1 MESAS
6 QPIEYVECRH
16 PLFDVEQ
23 LEEPAETDQLC
34 GKRIK
39 TLTDILLNGGRGVY
53 DKLLDFHGWGYKYNT
68 DSHSSLQPRR
78 VKVAILVKIIWNQ
91 AEYHQP
97 KSVEELFNWGR
108 DAGPRLLKQGCVQGL
123 NNYLPISR
131 RSPDP
136 PRVLQASDSRT
147 RGSVRSSG
155 DIPEEY
161 VKVMEKQLYKLGRL
175 DEELLE
181 LATPQ
186 GDQTEEEQSECMES
200 STDNSDNS
208 EHTEWLPSTSP
219 EDQGVEDEMTD
230 IEEEETSD
238 RDEGDPMEEC
248 SSGGRTPTHT
258 IKVESPATQHEES
271 FSESRR
277 PSEQNT
283 EGVSD
288 PNTTTSTSQQ
298 FRRAEPL
305 PNQHAQLVTE
315 AVQRA
320 VMKFAYHELE
330 RHQTAAPLDMPRPWL
345 TANLNTMN
353 NVQYSLHPVTAEVEL
368 HAPNN
373 PRRPRT
379 TRPYRGRGP
388 VSTKLSESAIGC
400 AIIAGRLLD
409 AGSTNIDRK
418 QPGWQDRF
426 TGTDQAFIEGTDA
439 QWDFLDR
446 ETSLKL
452 VECFASFLPANAQL
466 ATGPTQAMRTVWRK
480 FTRNFDQF
488 AYSYNE
494 KTTAHCDCGPSRD
507 SRTTVNGTRL
517 TTMAPPVL
525 ETDRNGVS
533 MEEVLSR
540 VFDPQRQRTCI
551 ECNRSVNYE
560 RRFNNVPMRL
570 VVELGPNVSIRS
582 HTKDITLSYHDNGG
596 EGQRVTYR
604 WIGGIYSPVP
614 GFLCLL
620 WNGAERGVHC
630 TNLCSYES
638 HVHDG
643 AILGLPI
650 SENGPD
656 QVPERFWRNQQIPL
670 LFYEQV
676 LNPSLGELQVA
687 VSAVSGMLE
696 SASQGELFLQQSPG
710 WAPPELPPR
719 QQNPYPW
726 EPSTL
731 PDIMIRFKRAN
742 SDLRN
747 MLVLGTQ
754 PQAQPQAQPQVQLQ
768 VHPQVQRQEQAAPSR
783 PRGPRAQPYVPA
795 HPYAIMSM
803 APTPIM
809 SADTPSPAI
818 MMSGSPYVGGAMP
831 PPPRVRPMY
840 ITRPEYHVP
849 PASPAR
855 QHPPLHNPALHGS
868 LASSPVAF
876 PQQRVAYSPGI
887 PTTDPPPSYEVVQAM
902 TSQMQLTT
910 SNSSAYGG
918 HGPTMMGQSS
928 SPRSQ
933 PQLPQPQLPPTHPE
947 NWVNRPGHHGPRH

>member
-16 PLFDVEQ
+16 PLFDVDQ
-23 LEEPAETDQLC
+23 LEEPADTDQLC

-39 TLTDILLNGGRGVY
+39 TLTDMLLNGGRGVY
-53 DKLLDFHGWGYKYNT
+53 DKLLEFHGWGYKYNT
-68 DSHSSLQPRR
+68 DSHPSLQPRR
-78 VKVAILVKIIWNQ
+78 VKMAILMKILWNQ

-97 KSVEELFNWGR
+97 KSLEELFNWER
-108 DAGPRLLKQGCVQGL
+108 DAGPRLLRQGCVQGL

-131 RSPDP
+131 CSPDP

-147 RGSVRSSG
+147 RGSVRTSG

-161 VKVMEKQLYKLGRL
+161 VKVMEKQLYKIGKL

-186 GDQTEEEQSECMES
+186 GDQTEEEQSELIES
-200 STDNSDNS
+200 STDSSEDS
-208 EHTEWLPSTSP
+208 EHTEWVPSTSP
-219 EDQGVEDEMTD
+219 EDQGDEDEMSD

-238 RDEGDPMEEC
+238 RGDGDPMEEC
-248 SSGGRTPTHT
+248 SSGGRTPTPT
-258 IKVESPATQHEES
+258 TKVESPATQHRES

-298 FRRAEPL
+298 FRRAEPV
-305 PNQHAQLVTE
+305 PTQHAQLVTE

-320 VMKFAYHELE
+320 VMKFTYHELE

-368 HAPNN
+368 LTADN

-379 TRPYRGRGP
+379 TRSYRGRGP
-388 VSTKLSESAIGC
+388 VSKKYSESAIGC
-400 AIIAGRLLD
+400 AIVAGRLLD

-418 QPGWQDRF
+418 QPGWQNRF
-426 TGTDQAFIEGTDA
+426 TPLEQTFIEATDG
-439 QWDFLDR
+439 QWDFLER
-446 ETSLKL
+446 EESIGL
-452 VECFASFLPANAQL
+452 VECYANVLPQL
-466 ATGPTQAMRTVWRK
+466 GMGPTWDMRSAWRK
-480 FTRNFDQF
+480 FTGNFDQF
-488 AYSYNE
+488 ACSYNE
-494 KTTAHCDCGPSRD
+494 ETTAHCECGPSRD
-507 SRTTVNGTRL
+507 SRTTVDGTRL
-517 TTMAPPVL
+517 TTLAPPVL

-551 ECNRSVNYE
+551 KCNHSVNYE
-560 RRFNNVPMRL
+560 RRFKNVPMRL

-582 HTKDITLSYHDNGG
+582 HTKDITLSYRDDGG
-596 EGQRVTYR
+596 EGHKATYR
-604 WIGGIYSPVP
+604 WIGGIYSSAP

-620 WNGAERGVHC
+620 WTGAERGVRC
-630 TNLCSYES
+630 TNLYSYES
-638 HVHDG
+638 DLHDG
-643 AILGLPI
+643 AILGFPM
-650 SENGPD
+650 SENHAD
-656 QVPERFWRNQQIPL
+656 QVPEHFWRNQQIPL
-670 LFYEQV
+670 LFYERV
-676 LNPSLGELQVA
+676 MNPSIGELQVA

-719 QQNPYPW
+719 QENQYPW
-726 EPSTL
+726 ERYMPKC
-731 PDIMIRFKRAN
+731 IRRFKCAN
-742 SDLRN
+742 SDLRR
-747 MLVLGTQ
+747 MLVRGTQ
-754 PQAQPQAQPQVQLQ
+754 PQAQPQAQPQVQIQAQPQ
-768 VHPQVQRQEQAAPSR
+768 VQAQVQAQVQRQEQAAPNW
-783 PRGPRAQPYVPA
+783 PRRARAQPYAPA

-803 APTPIM
+803 SPTPIM
-809 SADTPSPAI
+809 SADTPSPGT
-818 MMSGSPYVGGAMP
+818 MMSASSYVGGAMP
-831 PPPRVRPMY
+831 PPPPRTRPMY
-840 ITRPEYHVP
+840 ITRPGYVP
-849 PASPAR
+849 PASPVR
-855 QHPPLHNPALHGS
+855 QHPPLHHPALHGS

-887 PTTDPPPSYEVVQAM
+887 PTTAPPPYEVVQAM
-902 TSQMQLTT
+902 TNQMQLTNPNGNA
-910 SNSSAYGG
+910 SGG
-918 HGPTMMGQSS
+918 YGPTMMGQSS
-928 SPRSQ
+928 SPR
-933 PQLPQPQLPPTHPE
+933 PQPQLPPTHPE
-947 NWVNRPGHHGPRH
+947 NWESRPGHHGPRQ

>member
-16 PLFDVEQ
+16 PLFDVDQ

-78 VKVAILVKIIWNQ
+78 AKVAILVKIIWNQ

-97 KSVEELFNWGR
+97 KSVEELFNWER
-108 DAGPRLLKQGCVQGL
+108 DAGPRLLRQGCVQGL

-136 PRVLQASDSRT
+136 PRVLQASNSRT
-147 RGSVRSSG
+147 RGSVRTSG
-155 DIPEEY
+155 DLPEEY
-161 VKVMEKQLYKLGRL
+161 VKVMEKQLFGIGRL

-181 LATPQ
+181 LATPE
-186 GDQTEEEQSECMES
+186 GDQTEEEQSEHIES
-200 STDNSDNS
+200 STDSSEDS
-208 EHTEWLPSTSP
+208 EHTEWVPSTSP
-219 EDQGVEDEMTD
+219 EDQEVEDEMTEL
-230 IEEEETSD
+230 EEEETSD
-238 RDEGDPMEEC
+238 RDDGDPMEEC

-258 IKVESPATQHEES
+258 TKVESPATQHRES

-277 PSEQNT
+277 PSGQNT

-305 PNQHAQLVTE
+305 PTQHAQLVTE

-330 RHQTAAPLDMPRPWL
+330 RHQTAAPLDMPRQWL
-345 TANLNTMN
+345 TATLNTMN

-368 HAPNN
+368 HFSDN
-373 PRRPRT
+373 PQRPRY
-379 TRPYRGRGP
+379 TRSYRGRGP
-388 VSTKLSESAIGC
+388 VSTNCSESAIGC

-418 QPGWQDRF
+418 QPGWQNRF
-426 TGTDQAFIEGTDA
+426 TATERAFIEATDA

-446 ETSLKL
+446 EVSLGL
-452 VECFASFLPANAQL
+452 VECYAKLLPENAQL
-466 ATGPTQAMRTVWRK
+466 GTGPTQDMRTVWRT
-480 FTRNFDQF
+480 FTRSFDQF

-494 KTTAHCDCGPSRD
+494 ETTAHCECGSSRD
-507 SRTTVNGTRL
+507 SKTTVDGTRL
-517 TTMAPPVL
+517 TTLAPPVL

-551 ECNRSVNYE
+551 ECNHSVNYE
-560 RRFNNVPMRL
+560 RRFNNVPMRP

-582 HTKDITLSYHDNGG
+582 HTKDITLSYHDDAGL
-596 EGQRVTYR
+596 
-604 WIGGIYSPVP
+604 
-614 GFLCLL
+614 LCLL
-620 WNGAERGVHC
+620 WTGAERGVRC

-638 HVHDG
+638 HLHDG
-643 AILGLPI
+643 AILGLPMA
-650 SENGPD
+650 ETRPD
-656 QVPERFWRNQQIPL
+656 QVPEHFWRNQQIPL
-670 LFYEQV
+670 LFYERV
-676 LNPSLGELQVA
+676 MNPSIGELQVA

-719 QQNPYPW
+719 QQNQYPW
-726 EPSTL
+726 IPLL
-731 PDIMIRFKRAN
+731 PESMRRFKCAN
-742 SDLRN
+742 SDLRD
-747 MLVLGTQ
+747 MLVRGTQ
-754 PQAQPQAQPQVQLQ
+754 PQAQPQVQPQRQPQVQ
-768 VHPQVQRQEQAAPSR
+768 PQVQRQEQAAPSR
-783 PRGPRAQPYVPA
+783 PRRARAQPYVPA

-803 APTPIM
+803 SPTPIM

-818 MMSGSPYVGGAMP
+818 MMSASPYVGGAMP
-831 PPPRVRPMY
+831 PPPRARPMY
-840 ITRPEYHVP
+840 ITRPEYYVP
-849 PASPAR
+849 PASPVR
-855 QHPPLHNPALHGS
+855 QHPPLHNAALHGS
-868 LASSPVAF
+868 LAPSPVAL

-887 PTTDPPPSYEVVQAM
+887 PTTNPPSYEVVQAM
-902 TSQMQLTT
+902 TNQMQLT
-910 SNSSAYGG
+910 
-918 HGPTMMGQSS
+918 HPGQSS
-928 SPRSQ
+928 SPRQ
-933 PQLPQPQLPPTHPE
+933 QPQLPPTHPE
-947 NWVNRPGHHGPRH
+947 YWVNRPGHHGPRH